1 MTIWLGSPNFT
12 PGRQG
17 HQLAVMPS
25 WVVLHTMVGSW
36 QSANDRFQQAG
47 QEASAHYG
55 VCMDGSVVQWVK
67 ESDIAW
73 HAGVWEV
80 NCDSVGVEHED
91 MGHYDA
97 PRPDALYSASAALVL
112 DICTRYGIPIQRGNV
127 AEGVPGIIDH
137 RQTGY
142 ATSCPDTLDTDRI
155 IAMAAGQGGDVLTQ
169 SDLAAIKGLLDAATA
184 PGQRDWASTEIG
196 ELTTEQGVVNT
207 LAAVTVALATLTV
220 KVDALKA
227 GGVPGATVDLTPI
240 TRQLAALCAHL
251 GLGTA

>member
-1 MTIWLGSPNFT
+1 M
-12 PGRQG
+12 
-17 HQLAVMPS
+17 
-25 WVVLHTMVGSW
+25 
-36 QSANDRFQQAG
+36 
-47 QEASAHYG
+47 
-55 VCMDGSVVQWVK
+55 
-67 ESDIAW
+67 
-73 HAGVWEV
+73 
-80 NCDSVGVEHED
+80 
-91 MGHYDA
+91 
-97 PRPDALYSASAALVL
+97 
-112 DICTRYGIPIQRGNV
+112 
-127 AEGVPGIIDH
+127 
-137 RQTGY
+137 
-142 ATSCPDTLDTDRI
+142 
-155 IAMAAGQGGDVLTQ
+155 LTQ